1 MEVGSMMNMLAT
13 YCKSQWMVSNH
24 VSGAVGGGRGTPNVD
39 ITWPFNDWLY
49 GGFYNL
55 MIKRQSDVNPTE
67 LEKSESPLSGL
78 QLTANLARLFQP
90 VLAAREKSN
99 SFTT

>member
-13 YCKSQWMVSNH
+13 YCKSQWMVSTH

-39 ITWPFNDWLY
+39 ITWPFNDCLY

-55 MIKRQSDVNPTE
+55 MIKRQSKVNPTE

-78 QLTANLARLFQP
+78 QLMANLARLFQP
-90 VLAAREKSN
+90 VLDAR
-99 SFTT
+99 